1 MNSARAELILTL
13 VLAILVVVS
22 GVSLT
27 WAKHESRRLFVE
39 LEEINREYDRLQVD
53 WDRLQLEQSTHARH
67 SRIEALA
74 REELDLAMPGNAD
87 VIVIAEP
94 AR

>member
-1 MNSARAELILTL
+1 MNGARAELILTL
-13 VLAILVVVS
+13 ALAILVVVS

-27 WAKHESRRLFVE
+27 WAKHEARRLFVE